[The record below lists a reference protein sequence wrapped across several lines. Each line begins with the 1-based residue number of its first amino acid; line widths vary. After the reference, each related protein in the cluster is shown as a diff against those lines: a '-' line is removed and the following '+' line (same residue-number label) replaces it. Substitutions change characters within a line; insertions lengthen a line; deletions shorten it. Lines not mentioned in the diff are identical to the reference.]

1 MVIPSEFRMR
11 QHRDWQY
18 IDFTIVF
25 VSLILEKNIPKF
37 IDFVLWGHEHDNRIQ
52 LEYCP
57 SADCFISQ
65 PGSTVPTSLS
75 EGESEEKQVAI
86 LTVNQN
92 KFKFK
97 PVTLETTRLVI
108 FDTVSLLD
116 LVTLDELEDHSN
128 DDIQETIKQGLH
140 LEVEKRIKQ
149 AEEIL
154 QARPR

>member
-1 MVIPSEFRMR
+1 MNMKIEFSWNFVH
-11 QHRDWQY
+11 QL
-18 IDFTIVF
+18 IVLF
-25 VSLILEKNIPKF
+25 
-37 IDFVLWGHEHDNRIQ
+37 HNRV
-52 LEYCP
+52 
-57 SADCFISQ
+57 A
-65 PGSTVPTSLS
+65 VPTSLC
-75 EGESEEKQVAI
+75 EGDSEEKQVAI

-154 QARPR
+154 QTRPR